1 MPVGPCL
8 SAFSIVFKQISA
20 QSATLSTLLHNL
32 LSVLRPPLP
41 SNIVALHYHQLYDFM
56 LRSKQIFIILLKYG
70 PSLGVLAYMVHYT
83 LLPFGVRSPLSDYIV
98 DMSAG
103 ASLLWIAASCLFGF
117 CRIHRACIVYIAVAS
132 VDVDLHHWLHLP
144 GICPELI
151 PDLMVT
157 AGAVLLCL
165 SLIKL
170 HNDPHPVR
178 RPAARSGQPY

>member
-1 MPVGPCL
+1 MQDGRLLLEC
-8 SAFSIVFKQISA
+8 SIVFEQISA

-56 LRSKQIFIILLKYG
+56 LQSKQIFIILLKYG
-70 PSLGVLAYMVHYT
+70 PSLGVLAYMVHYA

-103 ASLLWIAASCLFGF
+103 TSLLWIAASCLFRF
-117 CRIHRACIVYIAVAS
+117 CRIHRACIIYIAAAS
-132 VDVDLHHWLHLP
+132 VDVDLHHWLSLP

-151 PDLMVT
+151 PALMVT

-170 HNDPHPVR
+170 RNDPHSVR
-178 RPAARSGQPY
+178 RPTA